1 MNFFNEVARINKSYC
16 ASLGL
21 PGDVYDRPLSVE
33 ERTGRLSA
41 DELKIAQIMEN
52 GTNRRAAEMFTAL
65 SKMPPAPVRVRPS
78 SIHRCIVEYAKPA
91 QPVSLWDQKDI
102 TPYYE
107 ECRAKSQHSAG
118 TWVGD

>member
-1 MNFFNEVARINKSYC
+1 MNDLELYGTPPNA
-16 ASLGL
+16 A
-21 PGDVYDRPLSVE
+21 
-33 ERTGRLSA
+33 
-41 DELKIAQIMEN
+41 ELKIARLIAS
-52 GTNRRAAEMFTAL
+52 GIPAHAAELFTAL

-78 SIHRCIVEYAKPA
+78 SICRCIVEYAKPA

-118 TWVGD
+118 AWVGD